1 MDRTSFIQSIRLRN
15 LLSYGPDAPA
25 LELRPLNVLIGP
37 NASGKSN
44 LIVALSL
51 LAAAPGNLQAP
62 IRQGGG
68 ISEWLWK
75 GEESTSDARLDVAF
89 GFPAESDSLLYRLSF
104 SETGGRFSLLDES
117 VESLGAGSENPTPL
131 YGYRN
136 GNPVISTR
144 TVGSEGA
151 EDSERTERTLRPEDV
166 RPDQSILSQRRD
178 PDIYP
183 ELTGLSRRL
192 ESIRFFRN
200 GILGSVAPFREA
212 KWADL
217 PIDPLLEG
225 GRDLGVRRL
234 KLGEGLGIGGAVG
247 AVGPVMWN
255 LGRNL
260 QHFLKTKRRFLGH
273 MQRFCKR
280 VFLGEDIRK
289 PAAPVREAQRTDLP
303 IDFLLEDGGNLGL
316 VLNDLQHR
324 PEIKRHILARMQR
337 FYERISDI
345 STKIH
350 AGTVQIFFHE
360 TGLARPVPSARL
372 SDGSLRYLCLLTILC
387 HPEPPPLI
395 CMEEPE
401 LGLHPDVIPSVADLL
416 VEASA
421 RTQLVVTTHSDIL
434 VDALTD
440 VPESIVVCEKTE
452 GGTTLRRLESERLDA
467 WLERYRL
474 GELWQMGEIG
484 GNPE

>member
-1 MDRTSFIQSIRLRN
+1 MDGIPFIQSIRLRN
-15 LLSYGPDAPA
+15 LLSYGPDSAA
-25 LELRPLNVLIGP
+25 LELGPLNVLIGP

-44 LIVALSL
+44 LVAALSL
-51 LAAAPGNLQAP
+51 LAAAPGNLQTP

-75 GEESTSDARLDVAF
+75 GGKSTPAARLDAAF
-89 GFPAESDSLLYRLSF
+89 GFPSPSDSLLYGLSF
-104 SETGGRFSLLDES
+104 SETGGRLSLIDES
-117 VESLGAGSENPTPL
+117 VESREGDAGNPAPL

-144 TVGSEGA
+144 TIRSEGA

-192 ESIRFFRN
+192 ESIRFFRE
-200 GILGSVAPFREA
+200 GILG
-212 KWADL
+212 
-217 PIDPLLEG
+217 
-225 GRDLGVRRL
+225 
-234 KLGEGLGIGGAVG
+234 
-247 AVGPVMWN
+247 
-255 LGRNL
+255 
-260 QHFLKTKRRFLGH
+260 
-273 MQRFCKR
+273 
-280 VFLGEDIRK
+280 
-289 PAAPVREAQRTDLP
+289 PAAPAREAQRTDLP
-303 IDFLLEDGGNLGL
+303 IDFLSEDGGNLGL

-324 PEIKRHILARMQR
+324 PEIKRHILEHMQR

-360 TGLARPVPSARL
+360 TGLVRPVPSARL

-401 LGLHPDVIPSVADLL
+401 LGLHPDVIPSVAKLL
-416 VEASA
+416 VDASA

-434 VDALTD
+434 VDALTG

-452 GGTTLRRLESERLDA
+452 GGTSLRRLEAERLDA
-467 WLERYRL
+467 WLERRRRC
-474 GELWQMGEIG
+474 
-484 GNPE
+484 

>member
-1 MDRTSFIQSIRLRN
+1 MDGTPFIQSIRLRN
-15 LLSYGPDAPA
+15 LLSYGPDALA
-25 LELRPLNVLIGP
+25 LALRPLNVLIGP

-44 LIVALSL
+44 LIAALSL
-51 LAAAPGNLQAP
+51 LAAAPGNLQTP

-68 ISEWLWK
+68 VSEWLWK
-75 GEESTSDARLDVAF
+75 GGKSTPDARLDVAF
-89 GFPAESDSLLYRLSF
+89 GFPSPSDSLLYGLSF
-104 SETGGRFSLLDES
+104 SETGGRFSLIDES
-117 VESLGAGSENPTPL
+117 VENCGRDAGNPLPL
-131 YGYRN
+131 YGYRS

-144 TVGSEGA
+144 TVGSAGA
-151 EDSERTERTLRPEDV
+151 EDSERIERTLRAEDV
-166 RPDQSILSQRRD
+166 RTDQSILSQRRD

-192 ESIRFFRN
+192 ESIRFFRE
-200 GILGSVAPFREA
+200 GILG
-212 KWADL
+212 
-217 PIDPLLEG
+217 
-225 GRDLGVRRL
+225 
-234 KLGEGLGIGGAVG
+234 
-247 AVGPVMWN
+247 
-255 LGRNL
+255 
-260 QHFLKTKRRFLGH
+260 
-273 MQRFCKR
+273 
-280 VFLGEDIRK
+280 
-289 PAAPVREAQRTDLP
+289 PAAPVREAQRIDLP

-324 PEIKRHILARMQR
+324 PEIKRHILERMQR

-372 SDGSLRYLCLLTILC
+372 SDGSLRFLCLLAILC

-440 VPESIVVCEKTE
+440 APESIVVCEKTD
-452 GGTTLRRLESERLDA
+452 GGTSLRRLEAERLDA

-474 GELWQMGEIG
+474 GDLWRMGEIG